1 MNTKSVLTQ
10 IEKAMQY
17 LAEDQKAAID
27 LMKRSN
33 IKKASDTICYRENTG
48 ALLYELQLQLLSE
61 IDSEKP
67 KSKLSAKRVKA
78 IQKFQEFAGRKPKHP
93 SWQYAYYSEEDKLY
107 MLMCDYW
114 MIITSNP
121 DGLEV
126 IGNPKDYKQIDWK
139 KYADMEYSNSIE
151 LPNPEALELYIH
163 QQKEILPDKIGK
175 KQGVRYV
182 FSNKIG
188 MNAEWLLWAMDLT
201 GTDTMYYNDTRK
213 PCKLNGNGYKII
225 LMPAAPVGE
234 FDIIP
239 TVLPKIASHKKLF

>member
-17 LAEDQKAAID
+17 LTYDQRAAID
-27 LMKRSN
+27 IMKRSN

-61 IDSEKP
+61 IGSEKP
-67 KSKLSAKRVKA
+67 KSKLSADRIKA
-78 IQKFQEFAGRKPKHP
+78 VQKFQAFARIKPKHP
-93 SWQYAYYSEEDKLY
+93 SWQYAYYSEEDKTYVL
-107 MLMCDYW
+107 LCDYW
-114 MIITSNP
+114 MVLTSNP
-121 DGLEV
+121 DGLEL
-126 IGNPKDYKQIDWK
+126 IGNPKDYKSLDWK
-139 KYADMEYSNSIE
+139 KYRDAEYPNTIE
-151 LPNPEALELYIH
+151 LPNPKALELYVQ

-182 FSNKIG
+182 FPNKIG
-188 MNAEWLLWAMDLT
+188 MNAEWLLWAMTLT
-201 GTDTMYYNDTRK
+201 GTNTMYYTDNKK
-213 PCKLNGNGYKII
+213 PCKLIGSDYQVI

-239 TVLPKIASHKKLF
+239 TVLPKIASTKKLF